1 MKDRNLEALRREHKS
16 KFKAR
21 NTSSVRNQRERGGAA
36 LEQTKEETRKYTQR
50 IESAVNPNGQ
60 FLAKSWLSSWLS
72 RYAYLLVI
80 AAGLVGLISFLMV
93 YKQPIF
99 KSEGNQSVASS
110 VNTVPTESENKIEI
124 LTESSSPFIEDNR
137 EVDFPFE
144 EIFELIKTM
153 NEPNV
158 SPEDIVEKY
167 GKASSGSVDN
177 RVENSQLVLLSY
189 KLTGRKGVVNM
200 RLRSTGGGM
209 ELSTVSAT
217 FFQNAGESITK
228 TVDDY
233 RSLIPQSKR
242 DGMEVKQ
249 AIEELGMPKSIYA
262 HKTLKKQVDFF
273 SISYLTKEKMSVS
286 LYFDEVNGTYRLT
299 SMMTSTV

>member
-1 MKDRNLEALRREHKS
+1 MGKGRK
-16 KFKAR
+16 
-21 NTSSVRNQRERGGAA
+21 VQREWGKRSSLDQKKQRAFSNDGSRESGF
-36 LEQTKEETRKYTQR
+36 EFSSKEKRRT
-50 IESAVNPNGQ
+50 ESAVNPNGQ
-60 FLAKSWLSSWLS
+60 FLAKSWLS

-99 KSEGNQSVASS
+99 RLAGSRSVVSA

-153 NEPNV
+153 KQPNV
-158 SPEDIVEKY
+158 SPEDIVKKY
-167 GKASSGSVDN
+167 GKASSGSEDN
-177 RVENSQLVLLSY
+177 SVKGSKLMTLSY
-189 KLTGRKGVVNM
+189 NLIGRKGVVNM
-200 RLRSTGGGM
+200 HLRSARGGM

-233 RSLIPQSKR
+233 RSLIPKSDR
-242 DGMEVKQ
+242 EGMEVKQ

-273 SISYLTKEKMSVS
+273 SMSYLTKEKMSVS

>member
-1 MKDRNLEALRREHKS
+1 MGKGRK
-16 KFKAR
+16 
-21 NTSSVRNQRERGGAA
+21 VQREWGKRSSLDQKKQRAFSNDGSR
-36 LEQTKEETRKYTQR
+36 ESVFEFSSKEKRRT
-50 IESAVNPNGQ
+50 ESTGKPNGQ
-60 FLAKSWLSSWLS
+60 LLAKSWLS

-99 KSEGNQSVASS
+99 RLAGSRSVVS
-110 VNTVPTESENKIEI
+110 VVNAVPTESENTIGL
-124 LTESSSPFIEDNR
+124 LTKGNSAFIEKNR
-137 EVDFPFE
+137 EVDFQFE
-144 EIFELIKTM
+144 GILELIKTM
-153 NEPNV
+153 DKPNV

-167 GKASSGSVDN
+167 GKASSGSEDN
-177 RVENSQLVLLSY
+177 SVKGSKLVTLSY
-189 KLTGRKGVVNM
+189 NLVGRKGVVDM
-200 RLRSTGGGM
+200 YLRNAGGGM

-233 RSLIPQSKR
+233 RSLIPKSDR
-242 DGMEVKQ
+242 EGMEIKQ
-249 AIEELGMPKSIYA
+249 AIAELGMPKSIYA

-273 SISYLTKEKMSVS
+273 SISYPTKEKMSVS

>member
-1 MKDRNLEALRREHKS
+1 MGKGRK
-16 KFKAR
+16 
-21 NTSSVRNQRERGGAA
+21 VQREWGKRSSLDQKKQRGFSNDGSR
-36 LEQTKEETRKYTQR
+36 ESGFEFSSKEKRRT
-50 IESAVNPNGQ
+50 ESAGNPNGQ
-60 FLAKSWLSSWLS
+60 LLAKSVLS
-72 RYAYLLVI
+72 RYASLLVI
-80 AAGLVGLISFLMV
+80 AAGLVGLISFLMM
-93 YKQPIF
+93 YMRPTF

-124 LTESSSPFIEDNR
+124 LTEGNSAFIEKNR
-137 EVDFPFE
+137 EVDFQFE
-144 EIFELIKTM
+144 EILELIKTM

-167 GKASSGSVDN
+167 GKASSGSEDN
-177 RVENSQLVLLSY
+177 SVKGSKLMTLSY
-189 KLTGRKGVVNM
+189 NLVGRKGVVNM
-200 RLRSTGGGM
+200 HLRSAGGGM
-209 ELSTVSAT
+209 ELSTVSAA
-217 FFQNAGESITK
+217 FFQNAEESMTK

-233 RSLIPQSKR
+233 RSLIPKSDR
-242 DGMEVKQ
+242 EGMEVKQ

-273 SISYLTKEKMSVS
+273 SMSYLTKEKMSVS

>member
-1 MKDRNLEALRREHKS
+1 MGKGRKVQRDWRKRSSLDQKKQRAVSNDSSRESGFEFSSKEKRR
-16 KFKAR
+16 
-21 NTSSVRNQRERGGAA
+21 T
-36 LEQTKEETRKYTQR
+36 
-50 IESAVNPNGQ
+50 ESTGKPNGQ
-60 FLAKSWLSSWLS
+60 LLAKSVLS
-72 RYAYLLVI
+72 RYASLLVI
-80 AAGLVGLISFLMV
+80 AAGLVGLISFLMM
-93 YKQPIF
+93 YMRPTF
-99 KSEGNQSVASS
+99 KSEGNQSAISS

-124 LTESSSPFIEDNR
+124 LTEGNSAFIEKNR
-137 EVDFPFE
+137 EVDFQFE

-153 NEPNV
+153 NQPNV
-158 SPEDIVEKY
+158 SPEDIVKKY
-167 GKASSGSVDN
+167 GKASSGSE
-177 RVENSQLVLLSY
+177 ENSVKGSKLMTLSY
-189 KLTGRKGVVNM
+189 NLVGRKGVVDM
-200 RLRSTGGGM
+200 HLRNAGGGM

-242 DGMEVKQ
+242 EGMEIKQ
-249 AIEELGMPKSIYA
+249 AIAELGTPKSIYA

-286 LYFDEVNGTYRLT
+286 LHFSEVNGTYRLT

>member
-1 MKDRNLEALRREHKS
+1 MGKGRK
-16 KFKAR
+16 
-21 NTSSVRNQRERGGAA
+21 VQREWGKRSSLDQKKQRAFSNDGSRESGF
-36 LEQTKEETRKYTQR
+36 EFSSKEKRRT
-50 IESAVNPNGQ
+50 ESAGNPNGQ
-60 FLAKSWLSSWLS
+60 LLAKSALS
-72 RYAYLLVI
+72 RYASLLVI
-80 AAGLVGLISFLMV
+80 AAGLVGLISFLMM
-93 YKQPIF
+93 YMRPAF
-99 KSEGNQSVASS
+99 KSEGNQSAISS

-153 NEPNV
+153 NQPNV

-209 ELSTVSAT
+209 ELYTVSAA

-233 RSLIPQSKR
+233 RSLIPKSDR
-242 DGMEVKQ
+242 EGLEVKQ
-249 AIEELGMPKSIYA
+249 AIAELGMPKTIYA
-262 HKTLKKQVDFF
+262 SKSVKGQVD
-273 SISYLTKEKMSVS
+273 SISLSYSTTDNMTVS

>member
-1 MKDRNLEALRREHKS
+1 MGKGRK
-16 KFKAR
+16 
-21 NTSSVRNQRERGGAA
+21 VQREWGKRSSLDQKKQRAFSNDGSRESGF
-36 LEQTKEETRKYTQR
+36 EFSSKEKRRT
-50 IESAVNPNGQ
+50 ESAGNPNGQ
-60 FLAKSWLSSWLS
+60 LLAKSVLS
-72 RYAYLLVI
+72 RYASLLVI
-80 AAGLVGLISFLMV
+80 AAGLVGLISFLMM
-93 YKQPIF
+93 YMRPTF
-99 KSEGNQSVASS
+99 KSEGNQSAISS

-124 LTESSSPFIEDNR
+124 LTEGNSAFIEKNR

-153 NEPNV
+153 NQPNV

-177 RVENSQLVLLSY
+177 RVKGSKLVILSY
-189 KLTGRKGVVNM
+189 NLVGRKGVVNM
-200 RLRSTGGGM
+200 HLRNAGGGM

-233 RSLIPQSKR
+233 RSLIPKSDR
-242 DGMEVKQ
+242 EGMEVKQ

-262 HKTLKKQVDFF
+262 HKPFKQQVDFF
-273 SISYLTKEKMSVS
+273 SMSYPTKEKMSVS

>member
-1 MKDRNLEALRREHKS
+1 MGKGRKVQRDWGKRSSLDQKKQRAFSNDGSRESGFEFSSKEKRRTESTGKS
-16 KFKAR
+16 
-21 NTSSVRNQRERGGAA
+21 
-36 LEQTKEETRKYTQR
+36 
-50 IESAVNPNGQ
+50 NGQ
-60 FLAKSWLSSWLS
+60 LLAKSVLS
-72 RYAYLLVI
+72 RYASLLVI
-80 AAGLVGLISFLMV
+80 TAGLVGLISFLMM
-93 YKQPIF
+93 YMRPTF
-99 KSEGNQSVASS
+99 KSEGNQSAISS
-110 VNTVPTESENKIEI
+110 VHTVPVESENKIEI

-153 NEPNV
+153 NQPNV

-209 ELSTVSAT
+209 ELYTVSAA

-228 TVDDY
+228 AVDDY
-233 RSLIPQSKR
+233 RSLIPKSDR
-242 DGMEVKQ
+242 EGMEVKQ
-249 AIEELGMPKSIYA
+249 AIAELGMPKRIYA
-262 HKTLKKQVDFF
+262 HKPVKGKVD
-273 SISYLTKEKMSVS
+273 SLLLEYSTTDNMTVS
-286 LYFDEVNGTYRLT
+286 LFFDEVNGLYRLK

>member
-21 NTSSVRNQRERGGAA
+21 NTSSVKNQRERGGAA

-50 IESAVNPNGQ
+50 TESTGKPNGQ
-60 FLAKSWLSSWLS
+60 LLAKSVLS
-72 RYAYLLVI
+72 RYASLLVI
-80 AAGLVGLISFLMV
+80 AAGLVRLISFLMM
-93 YKQPIF
+93 YMRPTF
-99 KSEGNQSVASS
+99 KSEGNQSAISS
-110 VNTVPTESENKIEI
+110 VNTVPTESENRIEI
-124 LTESSSPFIEDNR
+124 LTEENSAFIEKNR

-144 EIFELIKTM
+144 EILELIKTM

-158 SPEDIVEKY
+158 SPEDIVKKY
-167 GKASSGSVDN
+167 GKASSGSEDN
-177 RVENSQLVLLSY
+177 SVKGSKLVTLSY
-189 KLTGRKGVVNM
+189 NLVGRKGVVDM
-200 RLRSTGGGM
+200 HLRNAGGGM
-209 ELSTVSAT
+209 ELSTVSVT

-242 DGMEVKQ
+242 EGMEIKQ
-249 AIEELGMPKSIYA
+249 AIVELGMPKSIYA

-273 SISYLTKEKMSVS
+273 SMSYPTKEKMSVS

>member
-50 IESAVNPNGQ
+50 TESTGKPNGQ
-60 FLAKSWLSSWLS
+60 LLAKSVLS
-72 RYAYLLVI
+72 RYASLLVI
-80 AAGLVGLISFLMV
+80 AAGLVRLISFLMM
-93 YKQPIF
+93 YMRPTF
-99 KSEGNQSVASS
+99 KSEGNQSAISS
-110 VNTVPTESENKIEI
+110 VHTVPAESENKIEI

-137 EVDFPFE
+137 EVDSPFE

-200 RLRSTGGGM
+200 HLRSAGGGM
-209 ELSTVSAT
+209 ELSTVSVT

-242 DGMEVKQ
+242 EGMEIKQ
-249 AIEELGMPKSIYA
+249 AIAELGMPKSIYA

-273 SISYLTKEKMSVS
+273 SISYPTKEKMSVS
-286 LYFDEVNGTYRLT
+286 LFFYEVNGLYRLK

>member
-1 MKDRNLEALRREHKS
+1 MGKGRKVQRDWGKRSSLDQKKQRAFSNDGSRESGFEFSSKEKRR
-16 KFKAR
+16 
-21 NTSSVRNQRERGGAA
+21 T
-36 LEQTKEETRKYTQR
+36 
-50 IESAVNPNGQ
+50 ESTGKPNGQ
-60 FLAKSWLSSWLS
+60 LLAKSVLS
-72 RYAYLLVI
+72 RYASLLVI
-80 AAGLVGLISFLMV
+80 ATGLVGLISFLMM
-93 YKQPIF
+93 YMRPTF
-99 KSEGNQSVASS
+99 KSEGNQSAISS
-110 VNTVPTESENKIEI
+110 VHTVPTESENKIEI

-233 RSLIPQSKR
+233 RSLIPQNDR
-242 DGMEVKQ
+242 EGMEVKQ
-249 AIEELGMPKSIYA
+249 AIAELVLPKSIYD

-273 SISYLTKEKMSVS
+273 SMSYLTKEKMSVS

>member
-21 NTSSVRNQRERGGAA
+21 NTSSVKSQRERGGAA
-36 LEQTKEETRKYTQR
+36 LEQTKEEARKEKQR
-50 IESAVNPNGQ
+50 TESAVNPNGQ
-60 FLAKSWLSSWLS
+60 LLAKSVLSSWLS
-72 RYAYLLVI
+72 RYAYLLVM
-80 AAGLVGLISFLMV
+80 AAGLVGLISLLMV
-93 YKQPIF
+93 YMRPTF
-99 KSEGNQSVASS
+99 KSEGNQSAISS
-110 VNTVPTESENKIEI
+110 VNTVPTESENRIEI
-124 LTESSSPFIEDNR
+124 LTEENSAFIEKNR

-144 EIFELIKTM
+144 EILELIKTM

-158 SPEDIVEKY
+158 SPEDIVKKY
-167 GKASSGSVDN
+167 GKASSGSEDN
-177 RVENSQLVLLSY
+177 SVKGSKLVTLSY
-189 KLTGRKGVVNM
+189 NLVGRKGVVDM
-200 RLRSTGGGM
+200 HLRNAGGGM
-209 ELSTVSAT
+209 ELSTVSVT

-233 RSLIPQSKR
+233 RSLIPKSDR
-242 DGMEVKQ
+242 EGMEVKQ

-273 SISYLTKEKMSVS
+273 SMSYPTKEKMSVS

>member
-21 NTSSVRNQRERGGAA
+21 NTSSVKNQREREGAA
-36 LEQTKEETRKYTQR
+36 LEQTKEEARREKRRT
-50 IESAVNPNGQ
+50 ESAGNPNGQ
-60 FLAKSWLSSWLS
+60 LLAKSVLS
-72 RYAYLLVI
+72 RYASLLVI
-80 AAGLVGLISFLMV
+80 AAVLVGLISFLMM
-93 YKQPIF
+93 YMRPTF
-99 KSEGNQSVASS
+99 KSEGNQSVLSS
-110 VNTVPTESENKIEI
+110 VDTVPRESENKIEI
-124 LTESSSPFIEDNR
+124 LTENNSPFIEDNR
-137 EVDFPFE
+137 EVDFQFE
-144 EIFELIKTM
+144 DIFELIKTM
-153 NEPNV
+153 NQPNM

-177 RVENSQLVLLSY
+177 RVKDSQLVLLSY

-200 RLRSTGGGM
+200 HLRSTGGGM
-209 ELSTVSAT
+209 ELSTVSAA
-217 FFQNAGESITK
+217 FFQNTEESITK

-233 RSLIPQSKR
+233 RSLIPKSDR
-242 DGMEVKQ
+242 EGMEVKQ

-273 SISYLTKEKMSVS
+273 SMSYLTKEKMSVS